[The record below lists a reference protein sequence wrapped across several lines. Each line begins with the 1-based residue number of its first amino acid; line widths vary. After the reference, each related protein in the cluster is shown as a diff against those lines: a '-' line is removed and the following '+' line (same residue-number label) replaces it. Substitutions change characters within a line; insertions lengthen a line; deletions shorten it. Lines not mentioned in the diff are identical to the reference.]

1 MNVASKSKFD
11 QESLLFLGFFMVAV
25 AESRTCRINHEGCE
39 QEQARSGILA
49 LSRFLHGDNCPMGYA
64 IRRATVG
71 DAATI
76 ARQRVGMFRDMP
88 APLSEAD
95 AASVFDASRD
105 QLAPM
110 LESGEYVGWIAELD
124 GEPVAGAGLF
134 IHRLLPR
141 AGLLDHPC
149 EAYVVN
155 VFTEHAHRRR
165 GLARQLMTTLIE
177 WSRAQQIRRVTLHA
191 SDTGRLVYE
200 QMGFKPTNEF
210 RLDLR

>member
-1 MNVASKSKFD
+1 MNHAFRDSVS
-11 QESLLFLGFFMVAV
+11 MPY
-25 AESRTCRINHEGCE
+25 T
-39 QEQARSGILA
+39 
-49 LSRFLHGDNCPMGYA
+49 
-64 IRRATVG
+64 IRRATAD

-88 APLSEAD
+88 APFTEAD
-95 AASVFDASRD
+95 AAAVFEASRD

-110 LESGEYVGWIAELD
+110 LASGEYIGWIAELD

-155 VFTEHAHRRR
+155 VFTAHAHRRR
-165 GLARQLMTTLIE
+165 GLARRLMETLID
-177 WSRAQQIRRVTLHA
+177 WSRAENIRRVTLHA
-191 SDTGRLVYE
+191 SDAGRLVYE